1 MSLSSA
7 YSIIDVINCFRMYTN
22 VIVGINAQIYTHK
35 YQTTFKCLSTDVRV
49 ASTPRRQ
56 LSKSACGVGTQ
67 IVLGRLPRYR
77 LTFQPVF

>member
-7 YSIIDVINCFRMYTN
+7 YSIIDVINCFRMHTN
-22 VIVGINAQIYTHK
+22 IIAQIYTHK
-35 YQTTFKCLSTDVRV
+35 YQTTFKCLSTGVRV

-67 IVLGRLPRYR
+67 IVLGRLLRYR
-77 LTFQPVF
+77 LTFQPIF